1 MISPSARDIAI
12 LARYYAKQKHWV
24 SAEQAL
30 PVYLRDNA
38 WKKIAEQ
45 GKAEREKM
53 MDFTAFKSGD
63 YGNCGRNYRISSNF
77 KHWTPNFSL

>member
-45 GKAEREKM
+45 GKPNEK
-53 MDFTAFKSGD
+53 K
-63 YGNCGRNYRISSNF
+63 
-77 KHWTPNFSL
+77 